1 MTKSFHEPLLD
12 AFTDRATPLQNIF
25 RFSMIKPFYYAS
37 SVWLHEIRV
46 SLLVVELSKIAV
58 GLGIVINA
66 EKARLTALVHDDAEI
81 VMGDIQQGHKQY
93 MTSQQLQE
101 VDAQEATAI
110 KKLAASSPLQLG
122 DFIYEE
128 LLTDVLHKTSIEAQL
143 VSYADRVDAYCESLH
158 ELFGGNILAVYPV
171 LTYDRL
177 LATYPNKFPDLKT
190 LFAYKDSPLT
200 NYKQMLKTDVI
211 DLSLAAQLN
220 KPHTRESIF
229 SPTNY
234 AVYNT
239 WRSLILQGVST
250 EGLEYLSNRRQEAK
264 L

>member
-1 MTKSFHEPLLD
+1 MTKNFQEPLLD
-12 AFTDRATPLQNIF
+12 AFTERSTPLQNIF

-46 SLLVVELSKIAV
+46 SLLVVELAKIALE
-58 GLGIVINA
+58 LGVMINT

-93 MTSQQLQE
+93 MTPQQLQE
-101 VDAQEATAI
+101 VDMQEAAAI
-110 KKLAASSPLQLG
+110 KKLAQSSPLRLG
-122 DFIYEE
+122 GFLYED
-128 LLTDVLHKTSIEAQL
+128 LLTDVLHKTSLEAQL
-143 VSYADRVDAYCESLH
+143 ISYADRVDAYCESLH

-177 LATYPNKFPDLKT
+177 LATYPNKFPDLQT

-200 NYKQMLKTDVI
+200 NYKQVLKTDII
-211 DLSLAAQLN
+211 DRSLAAHLN
-220 KPHTRESIF
+220 KPHTKESILL
-229 SPTNY
+229 STNY
-234 AVYNT
+234 TVYNI
-239 WRSLILQGVST
+239 WKNLILQGVPT
-250 EGLEYLSNRRQEAK
+250 EGLEYLLHRKQEVS